1 MLVVA
6 LAALFPDGRG
16 LLTTKG
22 IAMCIAALVTA
33 GLLIP
38 IAYLIGA
45 VFLGVTAAG
54 GIITAAIIA
63 LIAWLLMPLLEI
75 VCDGARWS
83 RPLVCTAA
91 ALVLV
96 GIGPLTVRA
105 SDVHLAPSMFC

>member
-22 IAMCIAALVTA
+22 IPMCIAALVTA

-63 LIAWLLMPLLEI
+63 LIAWRLMPLLELLFH
-75 VCDGARWS
+75 VARWS
-83 RPLVCTAA
+83 TPSICTAA
-91 ALVLV
+91 PLALFWL
-96 GIGPLTVRA
+96 GA
-105 SDVHLAPSMFC
+105 